1 MIMNKPKHFEQFKRN
16 KERVGG
22 IFNRDG
28 VQIAYLF
35 GSESKR
41 RKESGPLSDLDFA
54 VYLEKRLS
62 RTKIQRLHLEI
73 LSEMVSILGDDID
86 LVIMNSASTQ
96 MQFNIIKDGE
106 ILFQRSEEEKIKIES
121 KILRTYLDSKYY
133 LERQADEKI
142 SRIAKR
148 GLT

>member
-1 MIMNKPKHFEQFKRN
+1 MQNNIMKKLNDER
-16 KERVGG
+16 KEIESFFHRE
-22 IFNRDG
+22 G
-28 VQIAYLF
+28 VLLAYLF
-35 GSESKR
+35 GSGSK
-41 RKESGPLSDLDFA
+41 KGVKPGPLSDLDFA
-54 VYLEKRLS
+54 VYLEKTLS
-62 RTKIQRLHLEI
+62 KTEIQKLHLEI
-73 LSEMVSILGDDID
+73 LSDLVSILGDNID

-121 KILRTYLDSKYY
+121 EILRTYLDAKYY
-133 LERQADEKI
+133 LERQADETI

>member
-16 KERVGG
+16 KERVRS